1 MVDDIKEIFIK
12 YGLIDSEKHK
22 DMSPEDKL
30 EKSDK
35 KFKEMDLNK
44 DERISLEEWI

>member
-1 MVDDIKEIFIK
+1 MVDDLKVIFVK
-12 YGLIDSEKHK
+12 YGLIEAEKDK

-35 KFKEMDLNK
+35 KFNEMDLNK